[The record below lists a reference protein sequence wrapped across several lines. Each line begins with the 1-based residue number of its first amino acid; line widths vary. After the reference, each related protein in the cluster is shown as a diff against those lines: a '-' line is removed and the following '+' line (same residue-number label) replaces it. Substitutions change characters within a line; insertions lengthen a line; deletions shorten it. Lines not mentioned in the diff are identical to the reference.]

1 MQKRKS
7 VRKIITVLKLNTEGK
22 RAVEATHKHSR
33 SVLGYNNKKRKK
45 KKEIPNRI
53 LIPLDTSHR
62 YAFINHHRNRKKRKT
77 LGIIETLAHAPC
89 DSYSFFFFLFF
100 YILCSRSP
108 LFFFFM
114 ASLLGRGDT
123 YSLTRLPALRVFLH
137 HSALLVF

>member
-89 DSYSFFFFLFF
+89 DSYSFFFFSCSSIFSVLGVPYFF
-100 YILCSRSP
+100 SSW
-108 LFFFFM
+108 
-114 ASLLGRGDT
+114 
-123 YSLTRLPALRVFLH
+123 LH
-137 HSALLVF
+137 CWAEVIHTP